1 MVAVSWF
8 RQVRSSQFTDAKL
21 RAELP
26 AFERSHGQLM
36 KVTAA
41 GAIAGTDARWL
52 YSVVKQTVQTSAASY
67 VPTAAA
73 DTIVYSA
80 LSVSELSNGVNPYS
94 YGVTKANIPAGFAAV
109 KIPTGTWVWCVP
121 HRMTDGT
128 FIWLIVNTQAIDGA
142 CT

>member
-8 RQVRSSQFTDAKL
+8 RQVRSQQFSDATS
-21 RAELP
+21 RAQLP
-26 AFERSHGQLM
+26 GVESSHGQLM
-36 KVTAA
+36 KVTASSLL
-41 GAIAGTDARWL
+41 GGTDRRYL
-52 YSVVKQTVQTSAASY
+52 YDVVKQIVQPAASSY

-73 DTIVYSA
+73 DTATQKA

-109 KIPTGTWVWCVP
+109 AIPNGTWVWCVP
-121 HRMTDGT
+121 HRVTDGT
-128 FIWLIVNTQAIDGA
+128 FIWLIVNTQAIDGV